1 MKKEEKKETK
11 KTRYEKPVLTK
22 IEKLT
27 NVVAGTTTQSVDLGC
42 TRF

>member
-27 NVVAGTTTQSVDLGC
+27 NVVAGSTAKTGSLGC
-42 TRF
+42 ARF